1 MTQAG
6 LFVLAVLL
14 TLNLGLVVPQ
24 AAAEPKKITKCTTI
38 TEPGSYLLD
47 KSLTAVGTCIVVAAD
62 FVTLDLDGQTLT
74 GDGTGAGV
82 NDSGVHH
89 EGTVVK
95 NGTIRGFANGVDLFA
110 SSTGQVERVRA
121 FLNSQHGIRVGSDF
135 TISGNNAN
143 GNLTAGIVAGN
154 GSTISGNN
162 ASSNRD
168 GIGAGNDSTISG
180 NTASGN
186 VFDGIV
192 AGNNST
198 ISGNTASNNND
209 DGIAAGNNSTISGNT
224 ASDNTGIGIRVS
236 ACAVNSA
243 SNIYGNTA
251 QNNTGGDTSS
261 LTDCVTSHNS
271 F

>member
-14 TLNLGLVVPQ
+14 TLNMGLVVPQ

-180 NTASGN
+180 NTAS
-186 VFDGIV
+186 
-192 AGNNST
+192 
-198 ISGNTASNNND
+198 NNND